1 MDTTEVT
8 VAIERARRGDPDGLT
23 GLYQAFGRRV
33 LGLCRHLLGSPEAAE
48 DARSEV
54 FARLPRAIERYDPVL
69 PFDRWLLSVTSH
81 HCLDLLRRRRVES
94 RLFVAELPETDSA
107 AVGDAPG
114 AAPLAAGLADGG
126 RGRGRA
132 DPSSG
137 ALPDRAGAPLR
148 RGARLRRDRARARRD
163 EEPCGDPDLPGQAG
177 ASPAARGSRREGVT
191 MTCLSELTCAVYVDG
206 ELSSGEARAAQ
217 RHLGECARCREL
229 VAALRDE
236 NRVLSAALDELS
248 PSMGATMPA
257 TILRAGRVAT
267 NGRHGSPWG

>member
-1 MDTTEVT
+1 QRGRRR
-8 VAIERARRGDPDGLT
+8 RARRVPPRSGAD
-23 GLYQAFGRRV
+23 RR
-33 LGLCRHLLGSPEAAE
+33 G
-48 DARSEV
+48 
-54 FARLPRAIERYDPVL
+54 
-69 PFDRWLLSVTSH
+69 
-81 HCLDLLRRRRVES
+81 
-94 RLFVAELPETDSA
+94 
-107 AVGDAPG
+107 PG
-114 AAPLAAGLADGG
+114 AGP
-126 RGRGRA
+126 RRA
-132 DPSSG
+132 DPSPG
-137 ALPDRAGAPLR
+137 ALPGRAGPPLR
-148 RGARLRRDRARARRD
+148 RGARLRGDRARARRD

-177 ASPAARGSRREGVT
+177 ASSAARGSRREGVMT

-206 ELSSGEARAAQ
+206 ELSPEEARAAE

>member
-114 AAPLAAGLADGG
+114 ASPLAAVLADEG
-126 RGRGRA
+126 RGRVRA
-132 DPSSG
+132 
-137 ALPDRAGAPLR
+137 ALTRLPERYRIALALR
-148 RGARLRRDRARARRD
+148 
-163 EEPCGDPDLPGQAG
+163 
-177 ASPAARGSRREGVT
+177 
-191 MTCLSELTCAVYVDG
+191 YDG
-206 ELSSGEARAAQ
+206 ELGYEEIA
-217 RHLGECARCREL
+217 REL
-229 VAALRDE
+229 GVTKNHVAILIFRGKQALRRLLAD
-236 NRVLSAALDELS
+236 LDE
-248 PSMGATMPA
+248 
-257 TILRAGRVAT
+257 RV
-267 NGRHGSPWG
+267 